1 MSNLVIDS
9 WAWIEYLDGSQL
21 GSKAREVIMDEHN
34 KLFTHAVSVAEIMS
48 KERRRNKD
56 PETAWR
62 AITGTSKIVIADDMD
77 SKEVGLLH
85 AQVKSK
91 NRNFGLA
98 DAFVLHTARK
108 VGGKV
113 LTGDPDFKGIPDA
126 IMLG

>member
-1 MSNLVIDS
+1 MSNIVIDS
-9 WAWIEYLDGSQL
+9 WAWIEFLDGSPL
-21 GSKAREVIMDEHN
+21 GSKVREMIMDDRN
-34 KLFTHAVSVAEIMS
+34 KLYTHAVSVAEIMS
-48 KERRRNKD
+48 KERRRDKD

-62 AITGTSKIVIADDMD
+62 AITNTSKIVLGDEID

-91 NRNFGLA
+91 KKNFGLA

-113 LTGDPDFKGIPDA
+113 LTGDLDFKGIPDA
-126 IMLG
+126 ILLR